1 VEAYGLHV
9 TILGG
14 LSYAAWQVDCL
25 PAIEEVLH
33 RELVICDD
41 AAIDLLAQSAE
52 FLDDLSARAT

>member
-14 LSYAAWQVDCL
+14 LSYAAWQVDCQ

-33 RELVICDD
+33 REFVICDD
-41 AAIDLLAQSAE
+41 AAIDPLAQSAE